1 MSPVPGPRHG
11 VALGLTAVAYNLCH
25 HLGSL
30 PDGLGDAGRGT
41 RVGDWLDLLVPLLVL
56 TPALLTLLA
65 ARADRTS
72 YVLFGV
78 GAWLYVSGHG
88 IHLAANSIWN
98 VDPSP
103 TAELWDEYVGHWL
116 WYAGVVVV
124 AAALART
131 MLGRRRPTQPVAWA
145 LALATGATWATN
157 AVGGHFTMRRTGRR
171 CGRSRRGAGASG
183 GRRAP
188 CGSPWARRPFPCWS
202 EPRRSA
208 GTSTDGPRLHSPRAS
223 ANT

>member
-1 MSPVPGPRHG
+1 MPSPRHG
-11 VALGLTAVAYNLCH
+11 VALSLTALSYNLCH

-30 PDGLGDAGRGT
+30 PDGLGGAARGT

-65 ARADRTS
+65 ARADRAS

-98 VDPSP
+98 VDPST

-131 MLGRRRPTQPVAWA
+131 MLGRPRPSNPVAWA

-157 AVGGHFTMRRTGRR
+157 AVGGHFTIAGLVV
-171 CGRSRRGAGASG
+171 AGAALG
-183 GRRAP
+183 WGWHQRRAQGALWLAVGAAAVP
-188 CGSPWARRPFPCWS
+188 LLVGAAAFGWDF
-202 EPRRSA
+202 
-208 GTSTDGPRLHSPRAS
+208 D
-223 ANT
+223 